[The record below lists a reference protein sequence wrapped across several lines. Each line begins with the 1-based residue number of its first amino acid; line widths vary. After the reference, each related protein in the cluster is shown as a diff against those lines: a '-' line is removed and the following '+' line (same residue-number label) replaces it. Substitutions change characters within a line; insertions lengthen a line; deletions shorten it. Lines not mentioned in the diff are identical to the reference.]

1 MKQLV
6 YQDWQ
11 TEKNN
16 DLIALDQGSII
27 NIDS

>member
-16 DLIALDQGSII
+16 NLNALDQGSII